1 MNLWASQQAFQW
13 HKFVFVVMSSL
24 TVSYGI
30 MMVWHGAWLVHQIA
44 RWWFMIMCRLAMYK
58 PAWRGLWEETHR
70 SQLPGRC
77 SPVIIYAV
85 RVLHGIQYV
94 DMQLMSEALWCS
106 TGGHSRCLSCDHVL
120 TCPVKARKSMDP
132 VLIQNSLRTP
142 VMLSLTKV
150 RQKGSHIQAI
160 PVQNQLSWL
169 NLWIQVKNRYML
181 QGTYIYL
188 QDVFYRG

>member
-30 MMVWHGAWLVHQIA
+30 MMVWHGTWLVHQIA

-106 TGGHSRCLSCDHVL
+106 TGAVTPGVWAVIMCSLVQLKR
-120 TCPVKARKSMDP
+120 AR
-132 VLIQNSLRTP
+132 
-142 VMLSLTKV
+142 
-150 RQKGSHIQAI
+150 A
-160 PVQNQLSWL
+160 
-169 NLWIQVKNRYML
+169 WIQFWSRIPSELLWCCHWQRSGRKVATSRPSQCRTNF
-181 QGTYIYL
+181 QG
-188 QDVFYRG
+188 